1 MPDRGGRHRSVVKT
15 VDLDEL
21 AATVARYPDLTGK
34 VAFVTGGSR
43 GIGAATCRALGA
55 NGMRVGVVG
64 LDEHEDLARIV
75 GEVRRLGGDGVGI
88 AADLTESRQVA
99 RARGELEAAFGP
111 ADVVVA
117 FAGGVTQLKPLHE
130 VDEDDWRWI
139 VRTNLESTYLTL
151 KEFIPGMIE
160 RQAGSIVTMG
170 STAARFLDS
179 LTTAPYAAA
188 KAGVVMATRH
198 TAHEVA
204 SHGIR
209 VNCVCPGTT
218 HSERV
223 DAALSP
229 EGVAAMIALTP
240 LGRMGEPE
248 DTANATLFLASDA
261 ASWITGASLDVNGGR
276 VMM

>member
-1 MPDRGGRHRSVVKT
+1 MPAGDARDDRVVT
-15 VDLDEL
+15 PPDLQEL
-21 AATVARYPDLTGK
+21 ATTTARYPDLEGK

-55 NGMRVGVVG
+55 NGVRVGVVG
-64 LDEHEDLARIV
+64 LNESDDITRIV
-75 GEVRRLGGDGVGI
+75 GEVERLGGAAVGI
-88 AADLTESRQVA
+88 AADLTDSAQVS
-99 RARGELEAAFGP
+99 RARDELEASLGP

-130 VDEDDWRWI
+130 IEEEDWRWI
-139 VRTNLESTYLTL
+139 VRANLDSTYLTL
-151 KEFIPGMIE
+151 KEFLPGMIE
-160 RQAGSIVTMG
+160 RRSGSIVTMG

-198 TAHEVA
+198 VALEVA
-204 SHGIR
+204 EYGIR
-209 VNCVCPGTT
+209 VNCICPGTT

-223 DAALSP
+223 DAALSE
-229 EGVAAMIALTP
+229 EGVAAMEAITP

-248 DTANATLFLASDA
+248 DTANAALFLASSSS
-261 ASWITGASLDVNGGR
+261 SWITGASLDVNGGR